1 MEIGAA
7 KLIGAG
13 LAVIALLGIGIG
25 VGNIFSSLI
34 NAIARNPSI
43 KNDVMIPAYI
53 GAALTEAV
61 GILAFTISLIILFK
75 A

>member
-13 LAVIALLGIGIG
+13 LAVIALSG
-25 VGNIFSSLI
+25 VGVGVGQIFSNLLS
-34 NAIARNPSI
+34 AIARNPSV
-43 KNDVMIPAYI
+43 KNEVTVPAYI

-61 GILAFTISLIILFK
+61 GILAFTVAMILLFVV
-75 A
+75 

>member
-13 LAVIALLGIGIG
+13 VALIALFGVGIGI
-25 VGNIFSSLI
+25 GNIFSSFI
-34 NAIARNPSI
+34 NSVARNPSAQAELTTPLY
-43 KNDVMIPAYI
+43 V

-61 GILAFTISLIILFK
+61 GILAFVVSLIILFVF
-75 A
+75 

>member
-1 MEIGAA
+1 MDIGAA

-13 LAVIALLGIGIG
+13 LAVFALLGVGIG
-25 VGNIFSSLI
+25 VGNIFSNLI
-34 NAIARNPSI
+34 SSIARNPSV
-43 KNDVMIPAYI
+43 KNDLMIPAYI

-61 GILAFTISLIILFK
+61 GILAFTVSLIILFK